1 MRLIKSL
8 PILTLALPS
17 LCRIGFAQSIQAGN
31 YYDDVAVSDKTLDMT
46 GTSMAC
52 PHVAGI
58 AALILQRN
66 PSLGIADV
74 REIIAKSAYKT
85 GDKPYNINKEYKT
98 ETIKKKK
105 LILI

>member
-52 PHVAGI
+52 PHVAGS
-58 AALILQRN
+58 AALKLQRRL
-66 PSLGIADV
+66 S
-74 REIIAKSAYKT
+74 
-85 GDKPYNINKEYKT
+85 
-98 ETIKKKK
+98 
-105 LILI
+105 